1 VLTVIAAETR
11 ITGVVEG
18 GGDLR
23 VAGWLEGRVLLPE
36 GTVTVERDAT
46 LRGNCVARHVIV
58 AGNLVGD
65 VSAESVHVH
74 EGGRVVGE
82 LQADDVAIDEGGAL
96 RGRIRSLAAASAR
109 EQAPRVPALAP
120 EPTPRL
126 GEASESPGLLRL
138 ASVSQAGPPVA
149 PRPRGRHKATMVSR

>member
-1 VLTVIAAETR
+1 MLTVIAAETR

-82 LQADDVAIDEGGAL
+82 LAADDVAIDEGGAL
-96 RGRIRSLAAASAR
+96 RGRIRSLAAASAC
-109 EQAPRVPALAP
+109 EQAARVPAP
-120 EPTPRL
+120 EPAPRL
-126 GEASESPGLLRL
+126 GEASEPPGLLRL
-138 ASVSQAGPPVA
+138 ASVSQAGPPAA

>member
-1 VLTVIAAETR
+1 MLTVIAAETR

-82 LQADDVAIDEGGAL
+82 LKADDVAIDEGGAL
-96 RGRIRSLAAASAR
+96 RGRIRALAAASAR
-109 EQAPRVPALAP
+109 EQAPRVPAP

-126 GEASESPGLLRL
+126 AEASDPPGLLRL
-138 ASVSQAGPPVA
+138 ASASQAGPPAA